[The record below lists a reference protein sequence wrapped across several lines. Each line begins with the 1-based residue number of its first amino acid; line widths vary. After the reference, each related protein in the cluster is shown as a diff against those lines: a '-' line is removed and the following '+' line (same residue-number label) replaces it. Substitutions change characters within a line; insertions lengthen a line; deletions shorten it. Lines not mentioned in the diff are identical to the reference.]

1 MKRQGHPWLQS
12 NFEADLCYMK
22 LPQKGKGGG
31 GGGGHLCLNKT
42 ASPQVIPPGEPEVC
56 LGSKG
61 PAFRNRD
68 PSAAM
73 NALPRHAMLAHC
85 FVAATQ
91 RPGRWHTFPRLEK
104 LSS

>member
-1 MKRQGHPWLQS
+1 MKP
-12 NFEADLCYMK
+12 
-22 LPQKGKGGG
+22 PQKGKG

-42 ASPQVIPPGEPEVC
+42 ASPQVIPPGEPEVY

-61 PAFRNRD
+61 PAFRNGD

-73 NALPRHAMLAHC
+73 NALPRHDRLAHC

-91 RPGRWHTFPRLEK
+91 SNSEAGK
-104 LSS
+104 VAYISSSGETELLRD